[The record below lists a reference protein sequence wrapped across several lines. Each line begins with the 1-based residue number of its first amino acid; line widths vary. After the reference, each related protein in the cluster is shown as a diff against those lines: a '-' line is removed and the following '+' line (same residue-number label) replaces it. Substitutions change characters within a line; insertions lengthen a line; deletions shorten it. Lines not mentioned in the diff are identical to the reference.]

1 MKDAVKFSP
10 EVATKLAASVSSGTP
25 ITIACRLVG
34 VSRQS
39 YYNWLRA
46 HHDFAAEMHRA
57 EGIRQEGVLQRLIAK
72 GEKDWRADSWVLE
85 RTSEDFREVK
95 DVNLQVSKGVERV
108 LDEVRAHMSEGAYGE
123 LIAAV
128 AIVQGVAGAGAEQ
141 AADGDEHR

>member
-10 EVATKLAASVSSGTP
+10 EIATKLAASVASGTP

-57 EGIRQEGVLQRLIAK
+57 EGIRQEGILQRLIAK

-85 RTSEDFREVK
+85 RTSEDFREVR
-95 DVNLQVSKGVERV
+95 DINVQVSKGVERV
-108 LDEVRAHMSEGAYGE
+108 LDEVRQYMSEGAYDE
-123 LIAAV
+123 LVSAI
-128 AIVQGVAGAGAEQ
+128 AIVQGVVGPGADPPALP
-141 AADGDEHR
+141 DGS